1 MKKGFTLIELLAVI
15 IILAVIALIATPVV
29 LNVIENSKKE
39 AFKEMRNGKKI
50 TCKNWTLILGKSQ
63 YLYVKND
70 EIYFYDGIVERK
82 VDRIYT
88 ENILTSEWEI
98 VE

>member
-1 MKKGFTLIELLAVI
+1 MVGLTFE
-15 IILAVIALIATPVV
+15 
-29 LNVIENSKKE
+29 E

-50 TCKNWTLILGKSQ
+50 TCKNWTLILGNPQ

-70 EIYFYDGIVERK
+70 EIYFYDGI
-82 VDRIYT
+82 D

-98 VE
+98 IK

>member
-1 MKKGFTLIELLAVI
+1 MTFE
-15 IILAVIALIATPVV
+15 
-29 LNVIENSKKE
+29 E

-50 TCKNWTLILGKSQ
+50 TCKNWALILGKPQ

-70 EIYFYDGIVERK
+70 KIYFYDRIDERK